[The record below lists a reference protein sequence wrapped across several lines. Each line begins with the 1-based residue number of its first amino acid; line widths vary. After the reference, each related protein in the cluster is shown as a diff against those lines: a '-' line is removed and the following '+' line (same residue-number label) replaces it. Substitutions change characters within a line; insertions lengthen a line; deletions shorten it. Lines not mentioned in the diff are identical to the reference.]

1 MKITNDTV
9 LKIASDLID
18 ILGHSKNR
26 FQRRLAL
33 ANPTLDKIN
42 SLIHKIP
49 ESNPLFLQHEIIEKL
64 KSSEIVESVQYDII
78 RNEDVMEFSRLEV
91 IFKKNT

>member
-1 MKITNDTV
+1 MKIADDICF
-9 LKIASDLID
+9 KISSDLID
-18 ILGHSKNR
+18 LFHLGKGR

-33 ANPTLDKIN
+33 AEPTLKKIN

-49 ESNPLFLQHEIIEKL
+49 DSNPLFLQHRIIEKL
-64 KSSEIVESVQYDII
+64 EGSEIIDSVQYDII
-78 RNEDVMEFSRLEV
+78 RNEDLMEFSRIEV

>member
-1 MKITNDTV
+1 MKITDDICFT
-9 LKIASDLID
+9 ISSDLID
-18 ILGHSKNR
+18 LFHHGENR

-33 ANPTLDKIN
+33 AAPTLDKIN

-49 ESNPLFLQHEIIEKL
+49 ESNPLFLQHRIIEKL
-64 KSSEIVESVQYDII
+64 EDSEIVDSVQYDII
-78 RNEDVMEFSRLEV
+78 RNEDLMEFSRIEI